1 VGVVVDDARKSRP
14 KGRLG
19 TGPFWASS
27 RVLRK
32 GIVETRCSSERS
44 LEMGRVGEE
53 VKGWRWSGS
62 KLCEMATF
70 LGGGFLSK
78 DQGIIY
84 PARMSRDH
92 TSEAYRVKK
101 TE

>member
-1 VGVVVDDARKSRP
+1 
-14 KGRLG
+14 
-19 TGPFWASS
+19 
-27 RVLRK
+27 
-32 GIVETRCSSERS
+32 
-44 LEMGRVGEE
+44 MGRVGEE

-78 DQGIIY
+78 GQGFIY

-101 TE
+101 LSELSPTKLPRIRGYNRYDSSRWWWWKRENWWRGLAADEVEVKRGA